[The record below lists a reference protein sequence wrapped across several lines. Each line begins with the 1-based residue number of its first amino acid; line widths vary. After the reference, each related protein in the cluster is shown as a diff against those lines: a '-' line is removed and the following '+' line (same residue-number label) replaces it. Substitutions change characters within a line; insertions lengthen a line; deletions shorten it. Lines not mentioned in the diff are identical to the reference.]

1 MWGVV
6 INMFLLEAI
15 YIFTL
20 EIEKKIIPEEVKWL
34 AQSSTIIE
42 YKLENQF

>member
-6 INMFLLEAI
+6 VSMFLLEII

-20 EIEKKIIPEEVKWL
+20 EIEKKVTPEEVKWL
-34 AQSSTIIE
+34 AQSCTIIE
-42 YKLENQF
+42 YKLEKQF